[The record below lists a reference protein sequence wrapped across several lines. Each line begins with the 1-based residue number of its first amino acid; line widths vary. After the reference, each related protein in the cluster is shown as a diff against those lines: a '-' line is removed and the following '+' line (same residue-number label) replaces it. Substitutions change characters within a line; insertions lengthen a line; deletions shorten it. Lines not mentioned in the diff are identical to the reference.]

1 MQTHLRSLLEEG
13 HPLYLLIEASGIIE
27 MLTERPTDR
36 FSSEPPA
43 DLTLEGLVTQFLT
56 IDVPEATA
64 LLQALRTLLPPS
76 PIVGSIDAELAK
88 RTWRLPGWVEQLD
101 QIEIVSTVESRDP
114 LGDGDNIYVTVRWP
128 TGSTMT
134 AWPYIDHNMGTVVK
148 DALATPVGIEEIG
161 NVLDQH
167 GDADLTLDFIDA
179 ADARTRFEE
188 AVAKGERFVPPLES
202 ESWPRLRP
210 LLEWVMGQLPTGGR
224 GYLRPEWTVEDREEL
239 SRAFLESPF
248 GREFQGDADSVDA
261 VWMLIG
267 FGCDSGTGDP
277 LRWSPVV
284 VEMVLADWFPR
295 SVVTHRELR
304 ERVPDVLRAFIRY
317 CHGEQAIPSHLT
329 DETLEAVDRWKGSV
343 IDAAPPRLD
352 LRGDVYSGPPEIPP
366 GMMLAILSEEV
377 GGMGPLEALDD
388 IPHPEEEFDWAGI
401 PEDIHERVGEVLEL
415 TDRCCEE
422 RLDIEYR
429 TILRRTLAR
438 TALGDPGIF
447 RRKGRSDI
455 AAAAMV
461 WMVGRANDFT
471 TVQFTTKELTAW
483 FGIKGSPS
491 SQRGVTFR
499 KALGIPNP
507 HDSLYLD
514 SSLLHSDKRRS
525 LVEDRDRYRRAM
537 AQE

>member
-1 MQTHLRSLLEEG
+1 
-13 HPLYLLIEASGIIE
+13 
-27 MLTERPTDR
+27 
-36 FSSEPPA
+36 
-43 DLTLEGLVTQFLT
+43 
-56 IDVPEATA
+56 
-64 LLQALRTLLPPS
+64 
-76 PIVGSIDAELAK
+76 
-88 RTWRLPGWVEQLD
+88 
-101 QIEIVSTVESRDP
+101 
-114 LGDGDNIYVTVRWP
+114 
-128 TGSTMT
+128 
-134 AWPYIDHNMGTVVK
+134 
-148 DALATPVGIEEIG
+148 
-161 NVLDQH
+161 
-167 GDADLTLDFIDA
+167 
-179 ADARTRFEE
+179 
-188 AVAKGERFVPPLES
+188 
-202 ESWPRLRP
+202 
-210 LLEWVMGQLPTGGR
+210 
-224 GYLRPEWTVEDREEL
+224 
-239 SRAFLESPF
+239 
-248 GREFQGDADSVDA
+248 
-261 VWMLIG
+261 
-267 FGCDSGTGDP
+267 
-277 LRWSPVV
+277 
-284 VEMVLADWFPR
+284 
-295 SVVTHRELR
+295 
-304 ERVPDVLRAFIRY
+304 
-317 CHGEQAIPSHLT
+317 
-329 DETLEAVDRWKGSV
+329 
-343 IDAAPPRLD
+343 
-352 LRGDVYSGPPEIPP
+352 
-366 GMMLAILSEEV
+366 MMLAILSEEV

-388 IPHPEEEFDWAGI
+388 IPHPEEEFVWAGI

-491 SQRGVTFR
+491 SQRGITFR